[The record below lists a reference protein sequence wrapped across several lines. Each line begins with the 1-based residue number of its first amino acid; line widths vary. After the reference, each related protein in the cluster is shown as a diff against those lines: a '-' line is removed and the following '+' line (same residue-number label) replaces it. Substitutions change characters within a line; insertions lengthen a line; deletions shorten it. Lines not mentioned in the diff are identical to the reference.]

1 MQIFTQTFTDQCRS
15 DDKTTTNE
23 AQVREVMT
31 TNQFISRTHS
41 SSSIHW
47 PSLRGK
53 QRIKRQLQ
61 STDELILNTDLRA
74 QVTVRIPLLN

>member
-1 MQIFTQTFTDQCRS
+1 MQIFTQTFTDQCHS
-15 DDKTTTNE
+15 DDKTTTTE

-31 TNQFISRTHS
+31 TNQFISRTYS
-41 SSSIHW
+41 SSVHW